1 MTDTHSLAHVSADL
15 AGVASGALRDSA
27 LLSGLLIAAAGA
39 AGLSAVGA
47 PIVHVSNG
55 GSVSALLLVEPCH
68 MSVHSL
74 PQRGILLLDV
84 MARDEASATKALDVF
99 VRRLSPAS
107 VARDA
112 RQRG

>member
-1 MTDTHSLAHVSADL
+1 
-15 AGVASGALRDSA
+15 
-27 LLSGLLIAAAGA
+27 
-39 AGLSAVGA
+39 
-47 PIVHVSNG
+47 
-55 GSVSALLLVEPCH
+55 